1 MTIIE
6 YTPQNLTGRIQHR
19 KRIQR
24 MTDGIMPRN
33 TAWVML
39 IACVLVVA
47 FFLGSCIIWWNAG
60 AIAEGYDWNTYV
72 RVTVSDD
79 SGLCVRRGPG
89 TEYYASSLIGNGYEL
104 ILKDTRPGWALV
116 ASPKYPDTPL
126 GWVCSDYLEVVR

>member
-33 TAWVML
+33 TAWAML
-39 IACVLVVA
+39 TVCVLVIA
-47 FFLGSCIIWWNAG
+47 FFLGSCIVWWNAG
-60 AIAEGYDWNTYV
+60 AVAEEYDWNVYV
-72 RVTVSDD
+72 RVAISDD
-79 SGLCVRRGPG
+79 SGLWVRRGPG
-89 TEYYASSLIGNGYEL
+89 TEYYASYLIGNGFAL

-116 ASPKYPDTPL
+116 ASPNYPDEPL

>member
-33 TAWVML
+33 TAWAML
-39 IACVLVVA
+39 TVCVLVLA

-60 AIAEGYDWNTYV
+60 AVAEGYDWNTYV
-72 RVTVSDD
+72 RVVHAEN
-79 SGLCVRRGPG
+79 GLWVRTGPG
-89 TEYYASSLIGNGYEL
+89 TECGKCCMLGEGGKML
-104 ILKDTRPGWALV
+104 LKDTRPGWALV
-116 ASPKYPDTPL
+116 ATPEYPDRL
-126 GWVCSDYLEVVR
+126 IGWVCSDYLEVIR